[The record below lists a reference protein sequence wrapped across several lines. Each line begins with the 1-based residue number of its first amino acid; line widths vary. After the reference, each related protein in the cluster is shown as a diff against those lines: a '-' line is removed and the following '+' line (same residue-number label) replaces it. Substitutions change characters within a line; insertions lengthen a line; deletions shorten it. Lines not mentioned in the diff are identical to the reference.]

1 MKINY
6 NPEISLGSV
15 LQIIAIIGS
24 VFSAY
29 IALKTTDIE
38 MGQRLEV
45 HDQRIAELKE
55 TQKINTEKAY
65 LEIKELGIN
74 VKSLDMRVTQ
84 WMLDQTKEIRS
95 IAAENSK
102 EMRTIQNESRVRR

>member
-1 MKINY
+1 MRVNY

-38 MGQRLEV
+38 LA
-45 HDQRIAELKE
+45 QRIQQHDAQILDMKE
-55 TQKINTEKAY
+55 DQKMHNEKAY
-65 LEIKELGIN
+65 LEIKELGISI
-74 VKSLDMRVTQ
+74 KSLDMRVTQ
-84 WMLDQTKEIRS
+84 FMLDQ
-95 IAAENSK
+95 SK
-102 EMRTIQNESRVRR
+102 ELRSMANESRTKR

>member
-1 MKINY
+1 MKVNY
-6 NPEISLGSV
+6 NPEISLGNV

-38 MGQRLEV
+38 MGQRLQV
-45 HDQRIAELKE
+45 HDQQIAEMKE
-55 TQKINTEKAY
+55 TQKVNTEKSY

-74 VKSLDMRVTQ
+74 IKSLDMRVTQ
-84 WMLDQTKEIRS
+84 FMLDQAKE
-95 IAAENSK
+95 
-102 EMRTIQNESRVRR
+102 VRANTNARINR

>member
-29 IALKTTDIE
+29 IALKTTDVE
-38 MGQRLEV
+38 LQQRLNV
-45 HDQRIAELKE
+45 HDTVIQDIKE
-55 TQKINTEKAY
+55 TQKTNTEKAY

-74 VKSLDMRVTQ
+74 IKSLDMRVTQ
-84 WMLDQTKEIRS
+84 FMLDQ
-95 IAAENSK
+95 AK
-102 EMRTIQNESRVRR
+102 EMRSIPNGPGVKR

>member
-1 MKINY
+1 MKVNY

-38 MGQRLEV
+38 MQQRLQV
-45 HDQRIAELKE
+45 HDQQILEIKD
-55 TQKINTEKAY
+55 TQRVNTEKAY
-65 LEIKELGIN
+65 LEIKELGISI
-74 VKSLDMRVTQ
+74 KSLDMRVTQ
-84 WMLDQTKEIRS
+84 FMLDQ
-95 IAAENSK
+95 AK
-102 EMRTIQNESRVRR
+102 EMRTVTNESRTKR

>member
-1 MKINY
+1 MRVNY

-38 MGQRLEV
+38 LQQRITAHDQQILEV
-45 HDQRIAELKE
+45 KDN
-55 TQKINTEKAY
+55 QKLHTEKTY
-65 LEIKELGIN
+65 LELKELGIN
-74 VKSLDMRVTQ
+74 IRSLDMRVTQ
-84 WMLDQTKEIRS
+84 FMLDQV
-95 IAAENSK
+95 K
-102 EMRTIQNESRVRR
+102 EMNKHESRAK

>member
-1 MKINY
+1 MRVNY

-38 MGQRLEV
+38 LQQRIQI
-45 HDQRIAELKE
+45 HDQQIAEVKDV
-55 TQKINTEKAY
+55 QKVNAEKAY

-74 VKSLDMRVTQ
+74 IKSLDMRVTQ
-84 WMLDQTKEIRS
+84 FMLDQ
-95 IAAENSK
+95 AK
-102 EMRTIQNESRVRR
+102 EMRNNSHESRTK